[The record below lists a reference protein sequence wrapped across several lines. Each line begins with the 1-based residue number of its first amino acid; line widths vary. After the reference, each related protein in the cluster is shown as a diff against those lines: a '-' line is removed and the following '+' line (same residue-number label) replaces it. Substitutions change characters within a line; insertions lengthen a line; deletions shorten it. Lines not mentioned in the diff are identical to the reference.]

1 MENKCKMKN
10 VNLLSTYPEPSKI
23 YHSDTLSNKPT
34 GTWWEPGWDGFPGN
48 QRDGVG
54 KKIVLKRHYIE
65 VREFGEE
72 YVGKISRDC
81 NSCAAIPAAGFIH
94 IECIADTQDLFGK
107 TVIIFTEF
115 RKIMVSQIINGQ
127 DKGLL
132 L

>member
-1 MENKCKMKN
+1 M
-10 VNLLSTYPEPSKI
+10 LI
-23 YHSDTLSNKPT
+23 YYQLIRSHLRFITQILFQISRQGHDESQV
-34 GTWWEPGWDGFPGN
+34 GMVFPGN

-72 YVGKISRDC
+72 YVGKISLDC
-81 NSCAAIPAAGFIH
+81 NYCAAIPAAGFIH

>member
-1 MENKCKMKN
+1 M
-10 VNLLSTYPEPSKI
+10 LI
-23 YHSDTLSNKPT
+23 YNQLIRSYLRFITQILFQISRQGHD
-34 GTWWEPGWDGFPGN
+34 EPGWDGFPGN

-72 YVGKISRDC
+72 YIGKISLDC

-107 TVIIFTEF
+107 TVIILQNSV
-115 RKIMVSQIINGQ
+115 KSW
-127 DKGLL
+127 
-132 L
+132 

>member
-1 MENKCKMKN
+1 M
-10 VNLLSTYPEPSKI
+10 LI
-23 YHSDTLSNKPT
+23 YYQLIRSYLRFITQILFQISRQGHDESQV
-34 GTWWEPGWDGFPGN
+34 GMVFPGN

-72 YVGKISRDC
+72 YIGKISLDC
-81 NSCAAIPAAGFIH
+81 NSCAAIPAAGLIH

-107 TVIIFTEF
+107 TVVIFTEF